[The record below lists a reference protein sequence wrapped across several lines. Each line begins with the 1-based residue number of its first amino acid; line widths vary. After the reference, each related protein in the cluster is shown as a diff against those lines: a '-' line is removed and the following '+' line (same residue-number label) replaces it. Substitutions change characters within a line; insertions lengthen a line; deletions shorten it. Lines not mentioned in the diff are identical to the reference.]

1 MQLFKKEKIQGWRNK
16 QLDTEIVHT
25 LMEELTPYKKKKRSW
40 KYQYLAAASVVALSS
55 IFIFGAPNV
64 VTWVSAAANY
74 VKYGQ
79 FYNVWGSG
87 TYAVEDSNVTFEVL
101 HVEVSPLFLYV
112 HYDIDKETKENYY
125 KNINNYSGSLVPP
138 WGDSVFRLK
147 TEDDKR
153 YDLGVSDLPPLKEGE
168 NVLVLSLDSIENI
181 PDTFELEMILREV
194 AHIRGIWSL
203 TVPIQYAPFKDN
215 IEIVNLNLKQ
225 TFANSV
231 EFSIE
236 KFIKTSLGNI
246 IEYKVNL
253 TDVELERI
261 EASTSEESSQYGYET
276 NYIKYNVHPM
286 ILIQSSE
293 EHHLIPINLIE
304 YHRILEDGQPQK
316 SAFSPYYYNME
327 ELIAY
332 HETGEHNPRESFVK
346 GRLDKDET
354 PYMVLAGFQY
364 HVPVDISIP
373 IKLEEVEDYP
383 LNIEVNGDVFE
394 SITIKKVI
402 VDRNE
407 YSPERFDIVM
417 KGSKQNKHVKNIYHW
432 NVHETEMRDGWQPI
446 VGYTYGEN
454 NQAYETDTVGFH
466 LQVFID
472 EDTPEEVE
480 IKSTGMQRIIH
491 LEEPFKIPL
500 SKRK

>member
-1 MQLFKKEKIQGWRNK
+1 M
-16 QLDTEIVHT
+16 
-25 LMEELTPYKKKKRSW
+25 
-40 KYQYLAAASVVALSS
+40 
-55 IFIFGAPNV
+55 
-64 VTWVSAAANY
+64 
-74 VKYGQ
+74 
-79 FYNVWGSG
+79 
-87 TYAVEDSNVTFEVL
+87 
-101 HVEVSPLFLYV
+101 
-112 HYDIDKETKENYY
+112 
-125 KNINNYSGSLVPP
+125 
-138 WGDSVFRLK
+138 
-147 TEDDKR
+147 
-153 YDLGVSDLPPLKEGE
+153 
-168 NVLVLSLDSIENI
+168 
-181 PDTFELEMILREV
+181 
-194 AHIRGIWSL
+194 
-203 TVPIQYAPFKDN
+203 
-215 IEIVNLNLKQ
+215 KQ